1 VVGGCLR
8 LVPLCVLLPLIGG
21 VVKTASMLSAV
32 AELELDVIGK
42 HVLLLLLPSPS
53 STDNVTSMCVVV
65 VIFVVWMCCGAVS
78 SCRQG
83 LCWKKWKRGKSC

>member
-1 VVGGCLR
+1 MLFSDIYNICGGGGCGCGCLR

-42 HVLLLLLPSPS
+42 RVLLLLLLLLPSPS
-53 STDNVTSMCVVV
+53 STDNVTSMCV
-65 VIFVVWMCCGAVS
+65 
-78 SCRQG
+78 
-83 LCWKKWKRGKSC
+83 